1 MKFAACIFLKVLQ
14 IVVTVSATILKKL
27 SDRYSERL
35 VTSNKKNLREWMLLN
50 TISLTKEA
58 DDFGDLAYIGYVFIS
73 SILLLSRFKEKTR
86 NYHITEIILLSFGV
100 LFFIIQGLLIFG
112 IIEELQDNILD
123 FGYSLGAV
131 TFLCAIL
138 FAIDLF
144 FFKQMADPK
153 NAISQTDLENAIEA
167 PIKEVYQVTNIPKV
181 NSLEQCCHPSATKNV
196 RKLKYLRTDL

>member
-1 MKFAACIFLKVLQ
+1 MKFAACICLKVLQ
-14 IVVTVSATILKKL
+14 IVFTASATILKKL

-35 VTSNKKNLREWMLLN
+35 LTSNKKNLREWMLLN

-58 DDFGDLAYIGYVFIS
+58 DDFGDLAYIGYIFIS
-73 SILLLSRFKEKTR
+73 SILLLSRFKEQTK

-100 LFFIIQGLLIFG
+100 LFFTIQGLLIFG

-123 FGYSLGAV
+123 FGYSLGGV

-144 FFKQMADPK
+144 FFKQMSDPK
-153 NAISQTDLENAIEA
+153 NAISQTDLENAIE
-167 PIKEVYQVTNIPKV
+167 PPTKEVYQVTNIPKV
-181 NSLEQCCHPSATKNV
+181 NLHEQCCHPSAAKNV
-196 RKLKYLRTDL
+196 KKLKYLRTDL